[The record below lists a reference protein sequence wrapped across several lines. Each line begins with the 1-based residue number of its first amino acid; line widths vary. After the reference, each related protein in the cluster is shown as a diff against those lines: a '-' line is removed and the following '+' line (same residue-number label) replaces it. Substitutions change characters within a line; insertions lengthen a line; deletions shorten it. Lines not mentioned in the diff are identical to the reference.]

1 MPDEPKPESDPNPMQ
16 DPDVQSVFD
25 KAMADIEDNDDLV
38 TREIMKQT
46 DAASVRPEPEAPAP
60 EPEGEEKGEQ
70 EAKPDEEKPAE
81 GEEKPA
87 EGEAPSEDQDM
98 TRFRKLAKE
107 GRRIGEAHYQLNQQ
121 QQDYERQAADL
132 QVREEAYQQNMQK
145 FADLMEAFERDPIEA
160 YKLRGADPKVIG
172 QRIKRLLTDKDGV
185 QASDEVSELRAEV
198 KRLTEAMESRH
209 TEIDQQQQMRA
220 QAEAREAAHAEM
232 KTYMSQDSAKKAFPL
247 ASRLSEDLFRQ
258 YSSGAVD
265 YLLQNQLELS
275 HDNVC
280 EVIEASLE
288 AMRSVYGDSPAPPP
302 REAPAPEAATPTGQR
317 SAPSIGNDSKTS
329 GPSGPDWDTLS
340 LGENEDDFVDKIRKE
355 VASG

>member
-1 MPDEPKPESDPNPMQ
+1 MDEPENQDPNPMQ
-16 DPDVQSVFD
+16 ADDVQSTFNKV
-25 KAMADIEDNDDLV
+25 MLDIEDNDDLV

-46 DAASVRPEPEAPAP
+46 DAASVRPDPETPAP
-60 EPEGEEKGEQ
+60 ETEGEERPAED
-70 EAKPDEEKPAE
+70 AKPDEEKPPE
-81 GEEKPA
+81 GEETPA
-87 EGEAPSEDQDM
+87 EGDTPPEDQDM
-98 TRFRKLAKE
+98 ARFQKLAKK
-107 GRRIGEAHYQLNQQ
+107 GREIGSRTHQLNQQ

-160 YKLRGADPKVIG
+160 YKMRGADPKVVG

-185 QASDEVSELRAEV
+185 QANDQVAALEAKVDQ
-198 KRLTEAMESRH
+198 LTEMLTTRQ
-209 TEIDQQQQMRA
+209 TEDQQRDQMRA
-220 QAEAREAAHAEM
+220 QAEAREAAHQEM
-232 KTYMSQDSAKKAFPL
+232 KTYMSQDAAKKAFPL
-247 ASRLSEDLFRQ
+247 SSKLSEDLFRQ

-265 YLLQNQLELS
+265 YLLQNKLELS

-302 REAPAPEAATPTGQR
+302 REAPAHEAATPTGQR

-329 GPSGPDWDTLS
+329 GPSGPKWDDLS
-340 LGENEDDFVDKIRKE
+340 LGDNDDEFAEAIKKE